1 MLAPDLTYTEKWKAV
16 LRDDSHVTFLEG
28 PSQTSKTTLSGVKLM
43 DMVLN
48 SPQGK
53 TIFLLCGE
61 STPTLYRNFVEPET
75 SITKLFPYVAQY
87 VGGQRGGERIEVRVP
102 YGNVVDIKKI
112 FFIGYTNK
120 TSSNKVL
127 GGKPY
132 LIFADE
138 FNKAHDE
145 FVKAVFTRVQSVPT
159 KLIATCNG
167 DTPDKLF
174 YEYLNACRP
183 LEEYEN
189 DVPVTT
195 MEQMLDVPAKEGWTY
210 FFFGL
215 DDRPNVTQEWIE
227 GMYSMHPKGSFEY
240 NSKVLGIRSVTDGIL
255 YGHMLDK
262 FNDVEF
268 DKLNLLAIKELN
280 IGIDV
285 GSGAEDTNKK
295 RAKSIVVLTGFSRL
309 FQRVVIL
316 DGYASKEIGHIE
328 MVRELN
334 EFLNEWI
341 KVFAHKIKGIY
352 IDNAEPALISTC
364 RTNID
369 NKSIRVQGSIKKNAL
384 VSSKS
389 RVTMKE
395 QLIFKKRMLFVKGH
409 NDRPKQMR
417 GAQFIKQQLAKVKGL
432 NGVTIDEEMLHNDV
446 NDAVDY
452 SITPKF
458 DKLQKFRM
466 R

>member
-1 MLAPDLTYTEKWKAV
+1 MLATDLTYTDKWKSV
-16 LRDDSHVTFLEG
+16 LADNSHVLFLEG
-28 PSQTSKTTLSGVKLM
+28 PSQTSKTTLSGVKLIEKA
-43 DMVLN
+43 LN
-48 SPQGK
+48 SPLGQ

-75 SITKLFPYVAQY
+75 SVTKLFPYVAKY
-87 VGGQRGGERIEVRVP
+87 IGGQRGGERIEVMVN
-102 YGNVVDIKKI
+102 YGGVIEVKKI
-112 FFIGYTNK
+112 FFIGYSNK

-183 LEEYEN
+183 TEQYID
-189 DVPVTT
+189 DVPQTT
-195 MEQMLDVPAKEGWTY
+195 MNEMLEVEHKEGWTY
-210 FFFGL
+210 YFFGL
-215 DDRPNVTQEWIE
+215 DDRPNVTKEWIQ

-240 NSKVLGIRSVTDGIL
+240 NSKVLGIRSVVDGIL
-255 YGHMLDK
+255 YGHILDK
-262 FNDVEF
+262 LNDVMF
-268 DKLNLLAIKELN
+268 DKLNLLAIKDLS

-285 GSGAEDTNKK
+285 GSGAEESTSK

-309 FQRVVIL
+309 YQRVVII
-316 DGYASKEIGHIE
+316 DGYASKEIGHME
-328 MVRELN
+328 MVKELDL
-334 EFLNEWI
+334 FLDEWV
-341 KVFAHKIKGIY
+341 KVFAHRIKDIY

-364 RTNID
+364 RTHTRHKQINV
-369 NKSIRVQGSIKKNAL
+369 NKSIKSNAL

-409 NDRPKQMR
+409 NDNPKQMR

-432 NGVTIDEEMLHNDV
+432 NGVMIDEEALHNDV
-446 NDAVDY
+446 SDAVDY
-452 SITPKF
+452 SITSKF
-458 DKLQKFRM
+458 DKLQKFRT